1 MKKTLLTLAIL
12 SNVAYADEGMWMPQQ
27 LPQVA
32 KQLKAAGLKLDP
44 ATLTKLTEFPM
55 GAIVSLGG
63 CSASFVSPQGLVATN
78 HHCVYGSVA
87 HNSTPERNLLANG
100 FLAKTYAEELPAS
113 PGSRIFVTKEVTNVS
128 DKIITA
134 DAAKLTGK
142 KRVDAM
148 EKK

>member
-1 MKKTLLTLAIL
+1 VLAIL
-12 SNVAYADEGMWMPQQ
+12 STTAYADEGMWMPQQ

-100 FLAKTYAEELPAS
+100 FLA
-113 PGSRIFVTKEVTNVS
+113 
-128 DKIITA
+128 
-134 DAAKLTGK
+134 
-142 KRVDAM
+142 
-148 EKK
+148 